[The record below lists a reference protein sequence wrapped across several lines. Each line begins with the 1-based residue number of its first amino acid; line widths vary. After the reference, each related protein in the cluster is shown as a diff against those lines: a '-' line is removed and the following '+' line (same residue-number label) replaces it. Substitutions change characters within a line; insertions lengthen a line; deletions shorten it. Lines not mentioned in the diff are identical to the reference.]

1 MNNKETSPRKLALVT
16 GASGAIGA
24 AIARRLAADGF
35 DLLLHANRNAERVEG
50 LTVELRAAGGNA
62 EPVIFDVTDPEAVEA
77 ALAPILA
84 ERPVQV
90 LVNNAGMHDDGPL
103 AGMSA
108 ARWRAVVD
116 VSLNGFHHVTQPVLL
131 PMIRTRWGRVINIAS
146 VSGLIGNRGQSNYS
160 AAKAGLIGATRAL
173 SREVASR
180 GVLVNA
186 VAPGLIESPMS
197 EGSAAADA
205 VKDHI
210 PMRRAGRPEEVA
222 EVVGFL
228 AGEGAAYVTGQ
239 VIAVDGGMT

>member
-1 MNNKETSPRKLALVT
+1 MTEASEKRPRLALVT
-16 GASGAIGA
+16 GASGSIGT

-35 DLLLHANRNAERVEG
+35 DLLLHANRRADRVEA
-50 LTVELRAAGGNA
+50 LAGALQATGCRA
-62 EPVIFDVTDPEAVEA
+62 EPVVFDVTDPEAVER

-146 VSGLIGNRGQSNYS
+146 VSGLVGNRGQSNYA
-160 AAKAGLIGATRAL
+160 AAKAGVIGATRAL

-186 VAPGLIESPMS
+186 VAPGLIETPMS
-197 EGSAAADA
+197 EESAAAGA
-205 VKDHI
+205 VTEHV

-222 EVVGFL
+222 EVVAFL
-228 AGEGAAYVTGQ
+228 AGERASYVTGQ

>member
-1 MNNKETSPRKLALVT
+1 MNNKETVKRKLALVT

-35 DLLLHANRNAERVEG
+35 DLLLHANQNAARVEE
-50 LTVELRAAGGNA
+50 LADELRARGGTA
-62 EPVIFDVTDPEAVEA
+62 EALIFDVTDPEAVDA
-77 ALAPILA
+77 VLAPILA
-84 ERPVQV
+84 ERAIQV

-186 VAPGLIESPMS
+186 VAPGVIESPMS
-197 EGSAAADA
+197 ADAAAADGI
-205 VKDHI
+205 KDHI

>member
-1 MNNKETSPRKLALVT
+1 MTESAKQRPRLALVT
-16 GASGAIGA
+16 GASGGIGA
-24 AIARRLAADGF
+24 AIAHRLAADGF
-35 DLLLHANRNAERVEG
+35 DLLLHANRNRERVES
-50 LTVELRAAGGNA
+50 LAAELRDLGHTA
-62 EPVIFDVTDPEAVEA
+62 EPVIFDVTDPDAVEQ
-77 ALAPILA
+77 ALAPVLA

-108 ARWRAVVD
+108 SRWRAVVD

-146 VSGLIGNRGQSNYS
+146 VSGLIGNRGQSNYA

-186 VAPGLIESPMS
+186 VAPGLIETAMS
-197 EGSAAADA
+197 EDSAAATE
-205 VKDHI
+205 VKAHV
-210 PMRRAGRPEEVA
+210 PMGRAGRPEEVA

-228 AGEGAAYVTGQ
+228 AGEGASYLTGQ

>member
-1 MNNKETSPRKLALVT
+1 MNNKETVQSKLALVT

-35 DLLLHANRNAERVEG
+35 DLLLHANRNVERVEE
-50 LTVELRAAGGNA
+50 LAVELRTAGGEA
-62 EPVIFDVTDPEAVEA
+62 EALTFDVTDPEAVDA
-77 ALAPILA
+77 VLAPILA
-84 ERPVQV
+84 ERAIQV

-197 EGSAAADA
+197 AGSAAADGI
-205 VKDHI
+205 KDHI

>member
-1 MNNKETSPRKLALVT
+1 MNESGQSARLALVT

-24 AIARRLAADGF
+24 AIARQLAADGF
-35 DLLLHANRNAERVEG
+35 DLLLHANRQVDKVANLAE
-50 LTVELRAAGGNA
+50 ELQQAGHAA
-62 EPVIFDVTDPEAVEA
+62 EPVSFDVTDPEAVERV
-77 ALAPILA
+77 LEPIVS
-84 ERPVQV
+84 ERPIQV

-103 AGMSA
+103 AGLSA
-108 ARWRAVVD
+108 ARWRAVID

-146 VSGLIGNRGQSNYS
+146 VSGLIGNRGQTNYS

-186 VAPGLIESPMS
+186 VAPGLIESDMS

-205 VKDHI
+205 VKSHV
-210 PMRRAGRPEEVA
+210 PMKRAGRPNEVA
-222 EVVGFL
+222 SVVSFL
-228 AGEGAAYVTGQ
+228 ASDAAAYVTGQ

>member
-1 MNNKETSPRKLALVT
+1 MTNKESVPRKLALVT

-35 DLLLHANRNAERVEG
+35 DLLLHANRNAERVGE
-50 LTVELRAAGGNA
+50 LAVELRAAGA
-62 EPVIFDVTDPEAVEA
+62 EAEVVIFDVTDPEAVEA
-77 ALAPILA
+77 VLAPILA

-197 EGSAAADA
+197 EGSAAAA
-205 VKDHI
+205 GIKDHI

>member
-1 MNNKETSPRKLALVT
+1 MRAPADSSRLALVT

-24 AIARRLAADGF
+24 AIARQLAADGF
-35 DLLLHANRNAERVEG
+35 DLLLHANRQGDKVAALAAELEAEG
-50 LTVELRAAGGNA
+50 HSA
-62 EPVIFDVTDPEAVEA
+62 EPVVFDVTDPQAVERV
-77 ALAPILA
+77 LEPIVSN
-84 ERPVQV
+84 RPIQV

-108 ARWRAVVD
+108 DRWRAVID

-146 VSGLIGNRGQSNYS
+146 VSGLIGNRGQTNYS

-186 VAPGLIESPMS
+186 VAPGLIETAMS
-197 EGSAAADA
+197 EGSAAADQ
-205 VKDHI
+205 VKSHV
-210 PMRRAGRPEEVA
+210 PMKRAGRPEEVA
-222 EVVGFL
+222 TVVSFF
-228 AGEGAAYVTGQ
+228 ASDQSAYVTGQ

>member
-1 MNNKETSPRKLALVT
+1 MINYETSSRKLALVT
-16 GASGAIGA
+16 GVSGAIGS

-35 DLLLHANRNAERVEG
+35 DLLLHANRNAERVGE
-50 LTVELRAAGGNA
+50 LAVELRAAGA
-62 EPVIFDVTDPEAVEA
+62 EAEVVIFDVTDPEAVEA

-197 EGSAAADA
+197 EGSAAAA
-205 VKDHI
+205 GIKDHI

>member
-1 MNNKETSPRKLALVT
+1 MRTPAKSPCLALVT

-24 AIARRLAADGF
+24 AIARQLAADGF
-35 DLLLHANRNAERVEG
+35 DLLLHANRQGDKVAALAAELEAEG
-50 LTVELRAAGGNA
+50 HSA
-62 EPVIFDVTDPEAVEA
+62 EPVVFDVTDPQAVER
-77 ALAPILA
+77 ALEPIVSN
-84 ERPVQV
+84 RPVQV

-108 ARWRAVVD
+108 ARWRAVID

-146 VSGLIGNRGQSNYS
+146 VSGLIGNRGQTNYS

-186 VAPGLIESPMS
+186 VAPGLIETAMS
-197 EGSAAADA
+197 EGSAAADQ
-205 VKDHI
+205 VKSHV
-210 PMRRAGRPEEVA
+210 PMKRAGRPEEVA
-222 EVVGFL
+222 AVVSFL
-228 AGEGAAYVTGQ
+228 ASEQSAYVTGQ

>member
-1 MNNKETSPRKLALVT
+1 MPDPTDRSARLALVT
-16 GASGAIGA
+16 GASGGIGA

-35 DLLLHANRNAERVEG
+35 DLLVHANRNAPRVEA
-50 LTVELRAAGGNA
+50 LAEELRAAGHA
-62 EPVIFDVTDPEAVEA
+62 ASPIVFDVTDPVAVEE

-131 PMIRTRWGRVINIAS
+131 PMIRTRWGRIINIAS
-146 VSGLIGNRGQSNYS
+146 VSGLIGNRGQSNYA

-173 SREVASR
+173 SREVSSR

-186 VAPGLIESPMS
+186 VAPGLIDTAMS
-197 EGSAAADA
+197 EDSAAAEGIKA
-205 VKDHI
+205 HV
-210 PMRRAGRPEEVA
+210 PMGRAGRPEEVA

-228 AGEGAAYVTGQ
+228 AGDKASYLSGQ

>member
-1 MNNKETSPRKLALVT
+1 MNNNETSSQKLALVT
-16 GASGAIGA
+16 GASGAIGS

-35 DLLLHANRNAERVEG
+35 DLLLHANRNADRVGE
-50 LTVELRAAGGNA
+50 LAVELRDVGA
-62 EPVIFDVTDPEAVEA
+62 EAEVVIFDVTDPEAVEA
-77 ALAPILA
+77 VLAPILA

-197 EGSAAADA
+197 EGSAAIDGI
-205 VKDHI
+205 KDHI

-222 EVVGFL
+222 SVVGFL

>member
-1 MNNKETSPRKLALVT
+1 MSAPAESSCLALVT

-24 AIARRLAADGF
+24 AIARQLAADGF
-35 DLLLHANRNAERVEG
+35 DLLLHANRQGDKVAALAAQLAAEG
-50 LTVELRAAGGNA
+50 HSA
-62 EPVIFDVTDPEAVEA
+62 EPVVFDVTDPQAVER
-77 ALAPILA
+77 ALEPIVSN
-84 ERPVQV
+84 RPIQV

-108 ARWRAVVD
+108 DRWRAVID

-146 VSGLIGNRGQSNYS
+146 VSGLIGNRGQTNYS

-186 VAPGLIESPMS
+186 VAPGLIETAMS
-197 EGSAAADA
+197 EGSAAADQ
-205 VKDHI
+205 VKSHV
-210 PMRRAGRPEEVA
+210 PMKRAGRPEEVA
-222 EVVGFL
+222 TVVSFL
-228 AGEGAAYVTGQ
+228 ASDQSAYVTGQ

>member
-1 MNNKETSPRKLALVT
+1 MTNKESVPRKLALVT

-35 DLLLHANRNAERVEG
+35 DLLLHANRNAERVGE
-50 LTVELRAAGGNA
+50 LAVELRAAGA
-62 EPVIFDVTDPEAVEA
+62 EAEVVIFDVTDPEAVEA

-197 EGSAAADA
+197 EGSAAADGI
-205 VKDHI
+205 KDHI

>member
-1 MNNKETSPRKLALVT
+1 MIDKETKSARLALVT

-35 DLLLHANRNAERVEG
+35 DLLLHANRNPERVEA
-50 LTVELRAAGGNA
+50 LAEQLRGRGGEA
-62 EPVIFDVTDPEAVEA
+62 SAITFDVTDPEAVEN

-146 VSGLIGNRGQSNYS
+146 VSGLIGNRGQSNYA

-186 VAPGLIESPMS
+186 VAPGLIETPMS
-197 EGSAAADA
+197 DGSAASEA

-228 AGEGAAYVTGQ
+228 AGEGASYVSGQ